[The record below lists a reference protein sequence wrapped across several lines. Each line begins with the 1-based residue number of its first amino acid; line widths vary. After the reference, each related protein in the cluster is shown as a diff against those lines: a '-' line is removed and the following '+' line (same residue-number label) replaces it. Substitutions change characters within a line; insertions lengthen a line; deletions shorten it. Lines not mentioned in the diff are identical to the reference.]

1 MDPKT
6 KKLHRKQRELGNA
19 KEIVYELR
27 EELDDEEKKETYK
40 EIENKIKKKREN
52 IIKQITSIQNKQ
64 KNEWKRNKNDN
75 WLCPECGRAMGWIQ
89 VRQTKDENDVYQNEN
104 RIDVIECKEC
114 NILAQKDEDD
124 YEPEII
130 ENEEDLKG
138 KRIY

>member
-1 MDPKT
+1 
-6 KKLHRKQRELGNA
+6 
-19 KEIVYELR
+19 
-27 EELDDEEKKETYK
+27 
-40 EIENKIKKKREN
+40 
-52 IIKQITSIQNKQ
+52 
-64 KNEWKRNKNDN
+64 
-75 WLCPECGRAMGWIQ
+75 MGWIQ